1 MCTKSYFLLKVVEKK
16 LAYFHYCDN
25 ILSWR
30 QEHKNTRFLQK
41 TQVFPENAQN
51 TSNLDTY
58 TYTYIMKEGFYE
70 NNKRRYP

>member
-1 MCTKSYFLLKVVEKK
+1 MCTKSYFLLKGVEKK

-30 QEHKNTRFLQK
+30 QEHK
-41 TQVFPENAQN
+41 NAQN